1 MTHDLIVIGA
11 GQGGGPLAGAFARAG
26 RRVALIERA
35 QVGGTCVNVGCT
47 PTKTMVASARVAHVA
62 RRAQPFGVNVG
73 RLEIDLEAVRD
84 RKRAIVESFRKGS
97 ERKLE
102 TAGVELVR
110 GTARFVSPH
119 QLEVTSPIAE
129 TRELSAELVVIDTG
143 TRPMVPA
150 IAGLDQVP
158 VLDST
163 SVMELETVP
172 EHLIVLGGGSIG
184 TEFAQMFR
192 RFGSRVSLLE
202 RQSQLLANEDTDVA
216 DAVGRIL
223 AEDGVYVVLDA
234 EVSGAER
241 SASGAVA
248 LSYRNGEGAPETR
261 IAASH
266 LLVAVGRSP
275 NTDALNL
282 EAAGVEVDERGYVKV
297 NARLETTSSGIFALG
312 DVTGGPQLTHVSY
325 DDYRIL
331 RANLLDGGRA
341 TTEGRVIPYTIY
353 IDPQLGRVGLTERAA
368 REAGYDVRVATLP
381 MAKVARALEV
391 DETRGFM
398 KAVVDAR
405 SQQILGAAVLGI
417 EGGEIASLIQVA
429 MMGHLPY
436 TMLRD
441 GMFAHPTL
449 AESVNNLFRHVGSGP
464 EVAASD
470 NGARPARREP
480 VRA

>member
-11 GQGGGPLAGAFARAG
+11 GQGGGPLASDFARAG

-62 RRAQPFGVNVG
+62 RRSQTFGVSVG
-73 RLEIDLEAVRD
+73 RLEIDLARVRD
-84 RKRAIVESFRKGS
+84 RKRAIVERFRNS
-97 ERKLE
+97 SARALE
-102 TAGVELVR
+102 TAGVDLIH
-110 GTARFVSPH
+110 GNARFLSPH
-119 QLEVTSPIAE
+119 QLAITSPIAE
-129 TRELSAELVVIDTG
+129 TREVSAELVVIDTG
-143 TRPMVPA
+143 TRPMLPA
-150 IAGLDQVP
+150 IAGLDHVS

-184 TEFAQMFR
+184 VEFAQMFR

-202 RQSQLLANEDTDVA
+202 RQSQLLAGEDTDVA
-216 DAVGRIL
+216 HAVGRIL
-223 AEDGVYVVLDA
+223 AEEGVYVTLDA
-234 EVSGAER
+234 EVLRRE
-241 SASGAVA
+241 ASENGSVV
-248 LSYRNGEGAPETR
+248 LSYRTGDRSPEVR
-261 IAASH
+261 IAGSH
-266 LLVAVGRSP
+266 LLVAAGRAP

-282 EAAGVEVDERGYVKV
+282 EAAGVEVDERGYVRV
-297 NARLETTSSGIFALG
+297 NARLETTSPGVFALG
-312 DVTGGPQLTHVSY
+312 DVTGGPQFTQVSY
-325 DDYRIL
+325 DDYRVL

-368 REAGYDVRVATLP
+368 RDAGYDVRVATLP
-381 MAKVARALEV
+381 MVKVARALEV

-417 EGGEIASLIQVA
+417 EGGEITSLIQVA

-436 TMLRD
+436 TALRD

-449 AESVNNLFRHVGSGP
+449 AESVNNLFRHVGPEP
-464 EVAASD
+464 EVAASE
-470 NGARPARREP
+470 NGESPARREP
-480 VRA
+480 VRT